1 MLFGPDD
8 LWESGEDT
16 IKDISFLSVGDK
28 KAVFVFALDRES
40 VCLDE
45 NLVFNFVFSAI
56 EVK

>member
-28 KAVFVFALDRES
+28 KTVFVF
-40 VCLDE
+40 VCIRQRVCMFGRKLG
-45 NLVFNFVFSAI
+45 I
-56 EVK
+56 